1 MRMVIDPR
9 CGRKTKHDHAEI
21 LTYLAAGYL
30 AGRDSVRR
38 CLQWCR
44 NHIDFLRQHLEL
56 KNGIASPATVSRILG
71 NIDEEIFC
79 LAFIEWVTGILNTK
93 GINIAIDGKALR
105 GSTEKIRNRKTP
117 YILNVIDTATALV
130 IAQLPI
136 AEKENEIT
144 AIPKLLK
151 LLNIQESLVT
161 IDAVGTVQSVIDTI
175 NEKEADYL
183 LTVKKGNPL
192 TYQET
197 KEMFAE
203 LGKENERITAHPGQ
217 TVTYEKQMDSYDV
230 FKTIEKNRSRMEYRT
245 MQICHNTDLITLC
258 KKQKEIKTAGWL
270 EQIRIPMEKDK
281 DGKDKDGKDITPA
294 YEDFIKNGTV
304 RRPRITTGDDLT
316 DDIHQVGLISSRE
329 MSAQETLKIKRNHW
343 KIENSLHYVLDGLF
357 REDRSSAGKSK
368 NNLAVIRKI
377 AYNLLRIAILR
388 EKTESGPTEMRDQFN
403 DDLTL
408 IEKYAFRGIA
418 HL

>member
-21 LTYLAAGYL
+21 LTYLVVGYL

-38 CLQWCR
+38 CLKWCK

-79 LAFIEWVTGILNTK
+79 LAFIEWMTGILNTK

-105 GSTEKIRNRKTP
+105 GSTEKIRNRQTP

-151 LLNIQESLVT
+151 LLNIQGSLVT
-161 IDAVGTVQSVIDTI
+161 IDAIGTVQSVMDTV

-203 LGKENERITAHPGQ
+203 LGKEKERITAHPDQ

-230 FKTIEKNRSRMEYRT
+230 FKTSERNRSRMEYRT

-258 KKQKEIKTAGWL
+258 KKQ
-270 EQIRIPMEKDK
+270 
-281 DGKDKDGKDITPA
+281 
-294 YEDFIKNGTV
+294 
-304 RRPRITTGDDLT
+304 
-316 DDIHQVGLISSRE
+316 
-329 MSAQETLKIKRNHW
+329 
-343 KIENSLHYVLDGLF
+343 
-357 REDRSSAGKSK
+357 DRKS
-368 NNLAVIRKI
+368 VV
-377 AYNLLRIAILR
+377 
-388 EKTESGPTEMRDQFN
+388 
-403 DDLTL
+403 
-408 IEKYAFRGIA
+408 
-418 HL
+418 

>member
-38 CLQWCR
+38 CLQWCK

-79 LAFIEWVTGILNTK
+79 LAFIEWMTGILNTK

-161 IDAVGTVQSVIDTI
+161 IDAIGTVQSVIDTI

-258 KKQKEIKTAGWL
+258 KKQKEIKTVGWL
-270 EQIRIPMEKDK
+270 EQVRIPME
-281 DGKDKDGKDITPA
+281 KDKDGKDITPA

-357 REDRSSAGKSK
+357 REDRSSARKSK

>member
-230 FKTIEKNRSRMEYRT
+230 FKTTEKNRSRMEYRT

>member
-79 LAFIEWVTGILNTK
+79 LAFIEWMTGILNTK

-117 YILNVIDTATALV
+117 YILNVIDTATALA

-258 KKQKEIKTAGWL
+258 KKQKEIKTVGWL
-270 EQIRIPMEKDK
+270 EQIRIPME
-281 DGKDKDGKDITPA
+281 KDKDGKDITPA

-343 KIENSLHYVLDGLF
+343 KIENSLHYVLDDLF
-357 REDRSSAGKSK
+357 REDTSSARKSK

>member
-38 CLQWCR
+38 CLQWCK

-79 LAFIEWVTGILNTK
+79 LAFIEWMTGMLNTK

-258 KKQKEIKTAGWL
+258 KKQKEIKTVGWL
-270 EQIRIPMEKDK
+270 EQIRIPME
-281 DGKDKDGKDITPA
+281 KDKDGKDITPA

-343 KIENSLHYVLDGLF
+343 KIENSLHYVLDDLF
-357 REDRSSAGKSK
+357 REDRSSARKSK

-408 IEKYAFRGIA
+408 IEKYVFRGIA

>member
-21 LTYLAAGYL
+21 LTCIIVGYL
-30 AGRDSVRR
+30 AGRDSIRR
-38 CLQWCR
+38 SLKWCE
-44 NHIDFLRQHLEL
+44 NHIDFLKQHMEL
-56 KNGIASPATVSRILG
+56 KNGIASPATASRLLG

-79 LAFIEWVTGILNTK
+79 LAFIEWMTGILNMK

-105 GSTEKIRNRKTP
+105 GSTQRIRNGQAP
-117 YILNVIDTATALV
+117 YILNAIDTATALV

-144 AIPKLLK
+144 AIPKLLN
-151 LLNIQESLVT
+151 LLNIQGSLVT
-161 IDAVGTVQSVIDTI
+161 IDAIGTAQSVMDAI

-192 TYQET
+192 TYHET
-197 KEMFAE
+197 KEMFME
-203 LGKENERITAHPGQ
+203 LGEERKRISANPGQ
-217 TVTYEKQMDSYDV
+217 VVKYKEQQDSYDV
-230 FKTIEKNRSRMEYRT
+230 YKTNEKNRSRMEYRT
-245 MQICHNTDLITLC
+245 MQICHNTELITLC
-258 KKQKEIKTAGWL
+258 KKQKEIKTVGWL
-270 EQIRIPMEKDK
+270 EQVRIPMEKDK
-281 DGKDKDGKDITPA
+281 DGNDITPE

-304 RRPRITTGDDLT
+304 RKPRITAGDGLT
-316 DDIHQVGLISSRE
+316 DDIHQVGLISSRR
-329 MSAQETLKIKRNHW
+329 MSAQETLEAKRRHW
-343 KIENSLHYVLDGLF
+343 KIENSLHHVLDDLF
-357 REDRSSAGKSK
+357 REDRSSARKSK

-377 AYNLLRIAILR
+377 AYNLLRIAILQG
-388 EKTESGPTEMRDQFN
+388 KKESGPTEMRDQFN

-408 IEKYAFRGIA
+408 VEKYVFRGIA

>member
-316 DDIHQVGLISSRE
+316 DDIHQEGLISSRE

>member
-38 CLQWCR
+38 CLQWCK

-71 NIDEEIFC
+71 NIDEETFC
-79 LAFIEWVTGILNTK
+79 LAFIEWMTGILNTK

-203 LGKENERITAHPGQ
+203 LGKENERITAHPDQ
-217 TVTYEKQMDSYDV
+217 TVTYDKQMDSYDV

-258 KKQKEIKTAGWL
+258 KKQKEIKTVGWL
-270 EQIRIPMEKDK
+270 EQIRIPME
-281 DGKDKDGKDITPA
+281 KDKDGKDITPA

-343 KIENSLHYVLDGLF
+343 KIENSLHYVLDDLF
-357 REDRSSAGKSK
+357 REDRSSARKSK

>member
-56 KNGIASPATVSRILG
+56 ENGIASPATVSRILG

-79 LAFIEWVTGILNTK
+79 LAFIEWMTGILNTK

-117 YILNVIDTATALV
+117 YILNAIDTATALV

-258 KKQKEIKTAGWL
+258 KKQKEIKTVGWL
-270 EQIRIPMEKDK
+270 EQIRIPME
-281 DGKDKDGKDITPA
+281 KDKDGKDITPA

-357 REDRSSAGKSK
+357 REDRSSARKSK

>member
-79 LAFIEWVTGILNTK
+79 LAFIEWMTGILNTK

-117 YILNVIDTATALV
+117 YILNAIDTATALV

-217 TVTYEKQMDSYDV
+217 TVTYEKQMDSYDI

-245 MQICHNTDLITLC
+245 MQICHNTDLITIC
-258 KKQKEIKTAGWL
+258 KKQKEIKTVGWL

-281 DGKDKDGKDITPA
+281 DGNDITPA

-343 KIENSLHYVLDGLF
+343 KIENSLHYVLDDLF
-357 REDRSSAGKSK
+357 REDRSSARKCK

-377 AYNLLRIAILR
+377 AYNLLRIALLR

>member
-56 KNGIASPATVSRILG
+56 ENGIASPATVSRILG

-79 LAFIEWVTGILNTK
+79 LAFIEWMTGILNTK

-281 DGKDKDGKDITPA
+281 DGKDITPA

-304 RRPRITTGDDLT
+304 RRPRITTGDAIT
-316 DDIHQVGLISSRE
+316 DDIHQVRLISSRE

-343 KIENSLHYVLDGLF
+343 KIENSLHYVLDDLF
-357 REDRSSAGKSK
+357 REDRSSARKSK

>member
-38 CLQWCR
+38 CLQWCK

-79 LAFIEWVTGILNTK
+79 LAFIEWMTGILNTK

-161 IDAVGTVQSVIDTI
+161 IDAIGTVQSVIDTI

-245 MQICHNTDLITLC
+245 MQICHHTDLITLC
-258 KKQKEIKTAGWL
+258 KKQKEIKTVGWL
-270 EQIRIPMEKDK
+270 EQVRIPME
-281 DGKDKDGKDITPA
+281 KDKDGKDITPA

-357 REDRSSAGKSK
+357 REDRSSARKSK

>member
-38 CLQWCR
+38 CLQWCK

-71 NIDEEIFC
+71 NIDEETFC
-79 LAFIEWVTGILNTK
+79 LAFIEWMTGMLNTK

-105 GSTEKIRNRKTP
+105 GSTEKIRNRKAP

-203 LGKENERITAHPGQ
+203 LGKENERITAHPDQ

-258 KKQKEIKTAGWL
+258 KKQKEIKTVGWL
-270 EQIRIPMEKDK
+270 EQIRIPME
-281 DGKDKDGKDITPA
+281 KDKDGKDITPA

-343 KIENSLHYVLDGLF
+343 KIENSLHYVLDDLF
-357 REDRSSAGKSK
+357 REDRSSARKSK

>member
-38 CLQWCR
+38 CLQWCK

-71 NIDEEIFC
+71 NIDEETFC
-79 LAFIEWVTGILNTK
+79 LAFIEWMTGMLNTK

-203 LGKENERITAHPGQ
+203 LGKENERITAHPDQ

-258 KKQKEIKTAGWL
+258 KKQKEIKTVGWL
-270 EQIRIPMEKDK
+270 EQIRIPME
-281 DGKDKDGKDITPA
+281 KDKDGKDITPA

-343 KIENSLHYVLDGLF
+343 KIENSLHYVLDDLF
-357 REDRSSAGKSK
+357 REDRSSARKSK

>member
-38 CLQWCR
+38 CLQWCK

-71 NIDEEIFC
+71 NIDEETFC
-79 LAFIEWVTGILNTK
+79 LAFIEWMTGMLNTK

-117 YILNVIDTATALV
+117 YTLNVIDTATALV

-203 LGKENERITAHPGQ
+203 LGKENERITAHPDQ

-258 KKQKEIKTAGWL
+258 KKQKEIKTVGWL
-270 EQIRIPMEKDK
+270 EQIRIPME
-281 DGKDKDGKDITPA
+281 KDKDGKDITPA

-343 KIENSLHYVLDGLF
+343 KIENSLHYVLDDLF
-357 REDRSSAGKSK
+357 REDRSSARKSK

>member
-56 KNGIASPATVSRILG
+56 KNGNASPATVSRILG

-79 LAFIEWVTGILNTK
+79 LAFIEWMTGILNTK

-161 IDAVGTVQSVIDTI
+161 IDAIGTVQSVIDTI

-203 LGKENERITAHPGQ
+203 LGKENERITAHPDQ

-258 KKQKEIKTAGWL
+258 KKQKEIKTVGWL
-270 EQIRIPMEKDK
+270 EQIRIPME
-281 DGKDKDGKDITPA
+281 KDKDGKDITPA

-343 KIENSLHYVLDGLF
+343 KIENSLHYVLDDLF
-357 REDRSSAGKSK
+357 REDRSSARKSK

-377 AYNLLRIAILR
+377 AYNLLQIAILR

>member
-38 CLQWCR
+38 CLQWCK

-79 LAFIEWVTGILNTK
+79 LAFIEWMTGILNTK

-203 LGKENERITAHPGQ
+203 LGKENERITAHPDQ

-258 KKQKEIKTAGWL
+258 KKQKEIKTVGWL
-270 EQIRIPMEKDK
+270 EQIRIPME
-281 DGKDKDGKDITPA
+281 KDKDGKDITPA

-343 KIENSLHYVLDGLF
+343 KIENSLHYVLDDLF
-357 REDRSSAGKSK
+357 REDRSSARKSK

>member
-1 MRMVIDPR
+1 M
-9 CGRKTKHDHAEI
+9 
-21 LTYLAAGYL
+21 
-30 AGRDSVRR
+30 
-38 CLQWCR
+38 
-44 NHIDFLRQHLEL
+44 
-56 KNGIASPATVSRILG
+56 
-71 NIDEEIFC
+71 
-79 LAFIEWVTGILNTK
+79 TGILNTK

-151 LLNIQESLVT
+151 LLNIQENLVT
-161 IDAVGTVQSVIDTI
+161 IDAIGTVQSVIDTI

-203 LGKENERITAHPGQ
+203 LGKENERMTAHPDQ

-230 FKTIEKNRSRMEYRT
+230 FKTIEKNRDWMEYRT

-258 KKQKEIKTAGWL
+258 KKQKEIKTVGWL
-270 EQIRIPMEKDK
+270 EQIRIPME
-281 DGKDKDGKDITPA
+281 KDKDGKDITPA

-304 RRPRITTGDDLT
+304 RRPRITTGDAIT

-343 KIENSLHYVLDGLF
+343 KIENSLHYVLDDLF
-357 REDRSSAGKSK
+357 REDRSSARKSK

-388 EKTESGPTEMRDQFN
+388 KKQNQVQLKCATNSMT
-403 DDLTL
+403 T
-408 IEKYAFRGIA
+408 
-418 HL
+418 

>member
-38 CLQWCR
+38 CLQWCK

-71 NIDEEIFC
+71 NIDEETFC
-79 LAFIEWVTGILNTK
+79 LAFIEWMTGILNTK

-203 LGKENERITAHPGQ
+203 LGKENERITAHPDQ

-245 MQICHNTDLITLC
+245 MQICHNMDLITLC
-258 KKQKEIKTAGWL
+258 KKQKEIKTVGWL
-270 EQIRIPMEKDK
+270 EQIRIPME
-281 DGKDKDGKDITPA
+281 KDKDGKDITPA

-343 KIENSLHYVLDGLF
+343 KIENSLHYVLDDLF
-357 REDRSSAGKSK
+357 REDRSSARKSK

>member
-79 LAFIEWVTGILNTK
+79 LAFIEWMTGILNTK

-117 YILNVIDTATALV
+117 YILNAIDTATALV

-203 LGKENERITAHPGQ
+203 LGKENERITAHPDQ

-258 KKQKEIKTAGWL
+258 KKQKEIKTVGWL
-270 EQIRIPMEKDK
+270 EQIRIPME
-281 DGKDKDGKDITPA
+281 KDKDGKDITPA

-329 MSAQETLKIKRNHW
+329 MSAQETLKIKRDHW
-343 KIENSLHYVLDGLF
+343 KIENSLHYVLDNLF
-357 REDRSSAGKSK
+357 REDRSSARKSK

>member
-30 AGRDSVRR
+30 AGKNSVRR
-38 CLQWCR
+38 CLQWCK

-79 LAFIEWVTGILNTK
+79 LAFIEWMTGILNTK

-161 IDAVGTVQSVIDTI
+161 IDAIGTVQSVIDTI

-258 KKQKEIKTAGWL
+258 KKQKEIKTVGWL
-270 EQIRIPMEKDK
+270 EQVRIPMEKDM
-281 DGKDKDGKDITPA
+281 DGKDITPA

>member
-38 CLQWCR
+38 CLQWCK

-79 LAFIEWVTGILNTK
+79 LAFIEWMTGMLNTK

-161 IDAVGTVQSVIDTI
+161 IDAVGTVQSVIDAI

-258 KKQKEIKTAGWL
+258 KKQKEIKTVGWL
-270 EQIRIPMEKDK
+270 EQIRIPME
-281 DGKDKDGKDITPA
+281 KDKDGKDITPA

-343 KIENSLHYVLDGLF
+343 KIENSLHYVLDDLF
-357 REDRSSAGKSK
+357 REDRSSARKSK

>member
-38 CLQWCR
+38 CLQWCK

-71 NIDEEIFC
+71 NIDEETFC
-79 LAFIEWVTGILNTK
+79 LAFIEWMTGMLNTK

-161 IDAVGTVQSVIDTI
+161 VDAVGTVQSVIDAI

-203 LGKENERITAHPGQ
+203 LGKENERITAHPDQ

-258 KKQKEIKTAGWL
+258 KKQKEIKTVGWL
-270 EQIRIPMEKDK
+270 EQIRIPME
-281 DGKDKDGKDITPA
+281 KDKDGKDITPA

-343 KIENSLHYVLDGLF
+343 KIENSLHYVLDDLF
-357 REDRSSAGKSK
+357 REDRSSARKSK

>member
-38 CLQWCR
+38 CLQWCK

-71 NIDEEIFC
+71 NIDEETFC
-79 LAFIEWVTGILNTK
+79 LAFIEWMTGMLNTK

-203 LGKENERITAHPGQ
+203 LGKENERITAHPDQ

-258 KKQKEIKTAGWL
+258 KKQKEIKTVGWL
-270 EQIRIPMEKDK
+270 EQIRIPME
-281 DGKDKDGKDITPA
+281 KDKDGKDITPA

-343 KIENSLHYVLDGLF
+343 KIENSLHYVLDDLF
-357 REDRSSAGKSK
+357 REDRSSARKSK

-408 IEKYAFRGIA
+408 IEKYVFRGIA

>member
-38 CLQWCR
+38 CLKWCR
-44 NHIDFLRQHLEL
+44 NHIDFLRQHLKL

-79 LAFIEWVTGILNTK
+79 LAFIEWMTGILNTK

-117 YILNVIDTATALV
+117 YILNAIDTATALV

-197 KEMFAE
+197 KEMFAK

-230 FKTIEKNRSRMEYRT
+230 FKTIEKKRSRMEYRT

-270 EQIRIPMEKDK
+270 EQVRIQME
-281 DGKDKDGKDITPA
+281 KDKDGKDITPA

-357 REDRSSAGKSK
+357 REDRSSARKSK

>member
-9 CGRKTKHDHAEI
+9 CGRKAKHDHAEI

-79 LAFIEWVTGILNTK
+79 LAFIEWMTGILNTK

-258 KKQKEIKTAGWL
+258 KKQKEIKTVGWL
-270 EQIRIPMEKDK
+270 EQVRIPME
-281 DGKDKDGKDITPA
+281 KDKDGKDITPA

-304 RRPRITTGDDLT
+304 RRPRITAGDALT

-329 MSAQETLKIKRNHW
+329 MSAQETLKIKRDHW

-357 REDRSSAGKSK
+357 REDRSSARKSK

-408 IEKYAFRGIA
+408 IEKYAFRGIG

>member
-38 CLQWCR
+38 CLKWCR

-71 NIDEEIFC
+71 SIDEEIFC
-79 LAFIEWVTGILNTK
+79 LAFIEWMTGILNTK

-117 YILNVIDTATALV
+117 YILNAIDTATALV
-130 IAQLPI
+130 TAQLPI

-161 IDAVGTVQSVIDTI
+161 TDAVVTVQSVIDTI

-230 FKTIEKNRSRMEYRT
+230 FKTTEKNRSRMEYRT

-281 DGKDKDGKDITPA
+281 DGKDITPA
-294 YEDFIKNGTV
+294 YEDFIKNGTA

-343 KIENSLHYVLDGLF
+343 KIENSLHYVLDDLF
-357 REDRSSAGKSK
+357 REDRSSARKSK